1 MIYLLSNFL
10 KIHLKYNVFHKQNK
24 EYFNFKWQQYLPQHH
39 VLNKKKIYPIQIE
52 YVKSGIHFK

>member
-1 MIYLLSNFL
+1 MIYLLLNLL

-39 VLNKKKIYPIQIE
+39 VLNKKIYIIQIE
-52 YVKSGIHFK
+52 YVKSGIHFR

>member
-1 MIYLLSNFL
+1 MIYLLSNLL

-24 EYFNFKWQQYLPQHH
+24 EYSNFKWQQYLPQHH
-39 VLNKKKIYPIQIE
+39 VLNKKIYIIQIE